1 MGIGADFKDCGFV
14 FFLQVVGGTIQCEER
29 QMFSLRLSGVRR
41 VKGDMRGE
49 AVILLMESQSSND

>member
-1 MGIGADFKDCGFV
+1 
-14 FFLQVVGGTIQCEER
+14 
-29 QMFSLRLSGVRR
+29 MFSLRLSGVRR